1 MISLKGRKIGIQFLS
16 HNFLIS
22 LSSFNSLLVSLK
34 FTIYGRNNFE
44 LVFTKKKRARGQFF
58 FNWISRI
65 RREMSENK
73 MRKWIANAI
82 LKKWFSGQSGTALP
96 PDSNR
101 FRINNLEPCGFA
113 TCTCFLL
120 LESNRL
126 RKFADNKSTW
136 SSIFPHLPYRETCIQ
151 NEDWELV

>member
-34 FTIYGRNNFE
+34 FTDGIISSLFLR
-44 LVFTKKKRARGQFF
+44 KKKRARGQFF